1 MSTSIDLIQ
10 SKPSFGTVRFS
21 YRCLILLGAIGAE
34 CVGKAQP
41 HTPCRCKDGQGTCW
55 AQLMPVGDTG
65 RGPGQGAQHQIAK
78 HAFSGAIF
86 VLGMPFLRAFYTVY
100 DVEAKAV
107 CLVAECRSEL
117 DKAKRM
123 GIARAKHKSKQALLH
138 VVSCRC
144 STRLRRTQNAQVI
157 ADAGAQVKLVS
168 LRPAGTD
175 LRGKAWT
182 QSKI

>member
-1 MSTSIDLIQ
+1 
-10 SKPSFGTVRFS
+10 
-21 YRCLILLGAIGAE
+21 
-34 CVGKAQP
+34 
-41 HTPCRCKDGQGTCW
+41 
-55 AQLMPVGDTG
+55 MPVGDTG
-65 RGPGQGAQHQIAK
+65 RGPGQGAQQQIPK

-175 LRGKAWT
+175 LQGKAWT
-182 QSKI
+182 QSKIQSQPCVGRKTICSSKHKDPQATSRMSNDGKDGSK